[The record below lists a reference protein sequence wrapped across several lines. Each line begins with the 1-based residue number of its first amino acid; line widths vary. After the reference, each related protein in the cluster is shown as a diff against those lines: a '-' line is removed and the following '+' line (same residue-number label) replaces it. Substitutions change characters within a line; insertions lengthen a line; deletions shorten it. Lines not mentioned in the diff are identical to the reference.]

1 MAWAH
6 DTSFPGDFRPHT
18 GGGKGLPGNQIKH
31 TYHSRC
37 VAEATQLQV
46 HRRRSL
52 DGEAGPSTQGRGLG
66 PWNMLVL

>member
-1 MAWAH
+1 M
-6 DTSFPGDFRPHT
+6 
-18 GGGKGLPGNQIKH
+18 PGNQIKH